1 MQQKEGLDQELIEE
15 VYGINPVEYIKL
27 KNQKISKAQDVK
39 CENKIEELEEV
50 VEQAEDDMEDFFAEM
65 AADVIQ

>member
-1 MQQKEGLDQELIEE
+1 LIEE

-50 VEQAEDDMEDFFAEM
+50 VE
-65 AADVIQ
+65 